1 MDFYY
6 LPLSAPCQS
15 IRLLAKALGLHLN
28 LKELDLL
35 KGDHLKPEFLKIN
48 PQHVIPTLVDNDF
61 VLWESRAILTYLC
74 EKYGKND
81 GLYPKDPKKRA
92 IVNQRLYFDMGTLY
106 QRFSQAFY
114 PVMMEGKEL
123 NPDNVVKLE
132 EALEFLEIF
141 LDKTPFAAGD
151 KLTVADFSL
160 LASITTIDVIAGLDL
175 SKYPNIQRWYGQL
188 KESVAGHHEI
198 CAEGAIQ
205 FRDSFNPVNNC
216 CHIVPE
222 SESKSSSM
230 PRLDLYYNIIS
241 PPCRVVLLFAK
252 WLKLDLNLIE
262 LDVLKREHYKPEF
275 VKLNPQHYI
284 PTLVDDDGQ
293 VVVWESSAILIYL
306 AEKYS
311 TDDTLYPKDIAM
323 RAKVN
328 QRLFYDI
335 GTLMRSVTTY
345 YHPIL
350 MGGEG
355 KPEDFK
361 KVQDAV
367 SVLDSFLRPCRWTAG
382 DHITVADFAIAVTV
396 AALDGVLNFDFSV
409 YPNVHR
415 WYEQCKRELVGYTD
429 ITKEAAQKTQSF
441 LERFRAMRAAEQ
453 QQLCVL
459 QQRNERET
467 EDTREQTNQRQ
478 QQHPQPNYTELHTH
492 PGPER
497 ARDIAASATESTRK
511 TDEST
516 KMATED

>member
-1 MDFYY
+1 MDFYH

-15 IRLLAKALGLHLN
+15 VRLVAKALGLHLN
-28 LKELDLL
+28 LKELDLMN
-35 KGDHLKPEFLKIN
+35 GEHLKPEFLKIN

-92 IVNQRLYFDMGTLY
+92 VVNQRLFFDMGTLY

-123 NPDNVVKLE
+123 NPDNVVKLD

-141 LDKTPFAAGD
+141 LDKTAFAAGD
-151 KLTVADFSL
+151 KLTVADMTL
-160 LASITTIDVIAGLDL
+160 LATITTIEVTAGHDL
-175 SKYPNIQRWYGQL
+175 SKYQNIQRWYAQL
-188 KESVAGHHEI
+188 KESVAGYQEI
-198 CAEGAIQ
+198 CVEGANM
-205 FRDSFNPVNNC
+205 FREAFNAINNC

-222 SESKSSSM
+222 SESQSSTM
-230 PRLDLYYNIIS
+230 PLDLYYNIIS

-252 WLKLDLNLIE
+252 WLKLELNLIE

-275 VKLNPQHYI
+275 LKHYI
-284 PTLVDDDGQ
+284 PTLVDGD
-293 VVVWESSAILIYL
+293 VVVWESSAVLIYL
-306 AEKYS
+306 AEKYG
-311 TDDTLYPKDIAM
+311 TDDTLYPKDIAL

-328 QRLFYDI
+328 QRLFFDI

-355 KPEDFK
+355 KLEDFK

-367 SVLDSFLRPCRWTAG
+367 MVLDSFLHGSRWTAG
-382 DHITVADFAIAVTV
+382 EHVTVADFAIAVTV
-396 AALDGVLNFDFSV
+396 AALDGLLNFDYTV

-415 WYEQCKRELVGYTD
+415 WYEQCQRELIGYTD

-441 LERFRAMRAAEQ
+441 LERFRTMRAAEQ
-453 QQLCVL
+453 QQLCTIQQQQSRSEQQPQDE
-459 QQRNERET
+459 QQR
-467 EDTREQTNQRQ
+467 QR
-478 QQHPQPNYTELHTH
+478 YTELQTLQK
-492 PGPER
+492 PSAREGPQT
-497 ARDIAASATESTRK
+497 IAPSNNTAVHEAKS
-511 TDEST
+511 DESS
-516 KMATED
+516 KMSTED